1 MAKLTLT
8 DFDKL
13 LRGALYN
20 LNRKKDFVNKLN
32 VFPVPDGDTGTN
44 MYLTLKTAVE
54 EVDKKRPQ
62 NLKDFG
68 KAVCDGALIG
78 GRGNSGVIL
87 SQILK
92 GFFESLDALETVDT
106 IKFSNALIA
115 ASKVAY
121 QAVIKPVEGTILTVM
136 KAVAIKAAFTA
147 AKEQDFIKFFER
159 MLEESKISL
168 AKTIDLLPV
177 LKEAGVVDAGGQ
189 GLVCLIEGGLMALKG
204 EKLPEEVQKT
214 FEEEI
219 EQMGKSYNIGG
230 KLEFRYDTVILLS
243 GVNIDSD
250 KINED
255 LTKLG
260 DSIVVAKTQEL
271 TKVHIHSNDP
281 HKVLEYLVKIGSIKE
296 AKIEDMQAEAD
307 EFLKQKQVNNTF
319 VESKLPFSIISIAQ
333 GEGFKKIFLNLGV
346 ETVIDGGQTM
356 NPSINDILTAIN
368 SCKKDYVVVMPNN
381 KNIILAAQEAKKLVK
396 SKTIEIIPTMNV
408 VQAIPVI
415 LSFNTEEPF
424 EENISNALKTL
435 EKSHSIS
442 ITYSI
447 RKTQI
452 NGLKI
457 KKGDIVGMFDEDIIS
472 KGKKPVEALT
482 GIIELKKEIFQAAEF
497 IGVYFGKDT
506 KPEDTEEIVRTIK
519 KYFPDLEIDIT
530 DGGQPYYYYLISIE

>member
-1 MAKLTLT
+1 LAKLTLT

-106 IKFSNALIA
+106 IKFSNALIT

-281 HKVLEYLVKIGSIKE
+281 HKVLEYLVKIGNIKE

-482 GIIELKKEIFQAAEF
+482 GIIELKNEIFQAAEF

>member
-1 MAKLTLT
+1 LAKLTLT

-106 IKFSNALIA
+106 IKFSNALIT

>member
-106 IKFSNALIA
+106 IKFSNALIT

>member
-1 MAKLTLT
+1 LAKLTLT

-147 AKEQDFIKFFER
+147 TKEQDFIKFFER

-281 HKVLEYLVKIGSIKE
+281 HKVLEYLVKIGNIKE

>member
-281 HKVLEYLVKIGSIKE
+281 HKVLEYLVKIGNIKE